1 MLALQRM
8 PRGASHRCCDTDVLA
23 SLPDKAQGTSTALP
37 VRITTTCTM
46 LLVSPRRACPYGII
60 PDSSGSPTQAHH
72 AVHSISAETR
82 SKAFHMLRFI
92 AATKPGEVSL
102 NAKGRLPVQGRTH
115 EEASHLTDGTTGIY
129 TTAAMLQRRHAS
141 LIRPLVQATGA
152 LVVCGVP
159 AAGTVLAGT
168 DLDQSLLAA
177 GTGHKPP

>member
-1 MLALQRM
+1 M
-8 PRGASHRCCDTDVLA
+8 PH
-23 SLPDKAQGTSTALP
+23 
-37 VRITTTCTM
+37 M
-46 LLVSPRRACPYGII
+46 
-60 PDSSGSPTQAHH
+60 H
-72 AVHSISAETR
+72 AVSGEAER
-82 SKAFHMLRFI
+82 HRHEFGAVHRQRLCMLRFI
-92 AATKPGEVSL
+92 AATTPGEVSL

-152 LVVCGVP
+152 LVVRGVP